1 MNYLFRY
8 WDSVEKK
15 IQGKFIFLFLDFD
28 GTLSPIVSHPN
39 KAKISIEV
47 KNLLEAISRKSG
59 YKVAIISGRS
69 LDDIK
74 KRVGTRNLIYSGNH
88 GLEVEGP
95 KIKHSPAIS
104 EEYKKALKNI
114 KSELKR
120 KLSKVRGILV
130 EDKGLSLSLHFRQ
143 VRRNEINFIKTVF
156 SEVTIIPAVA
166 NRIKTRAGK
175 KVLEVS
181 PALRWDKGKI
191 VLWLLAR
198 QKLILYGKEIIP
210 IYIGDDLTDE
220 DAFKSLKRQGITIF
234 VGKNKPSHAQFYL
247 KNPQEVRDFLERMLG
262 D

>member
-1 MNYLFRY
+1 MDYLFRY
-8 WDSVEKK
+8 WDSLEKN
-15 IQGKFIFLFLDFD
+15 IQDKFIFLFLDFD
-28 GTLSPIVSHPN
+28 GTLAPIVSHPN
-39 KAKISIEV
+39 KAEIPIAV
-47 KNLLEAISRKSG
+47 KKLLKAISRKPG

-74 KRVGTRNLIYSGNH
+74 KRVGIRSLIYSGNH

-95 KIKHSPAIS
+95 KIKHAPTIS
-104 EEYKKALKNI
+104 EEYKKTLKNI

-143 VRRNEINFIKTVF
+143 VRKNEVNFIKTAF
-156 SEVTIIPAVA
+156 REATIIPAVA
-166 NRIKTRAGK
+166 NRIRTRVGK

-198 QKLILYGKEIIP
+198 QKLILHGKEIIP
-210 IYIGDDLTDE
+210 IYIGDDITDE
-220 DAFKSLKRQGITIF
+220 DAFKSLRKQGVTVF

-247 KNPQEVRDFLERMLG
+247 RNPQEVRDFLERIL
-262 D
+262 DE